1 MLALQKGFTVPQIF
15 FNDKHIGGA
24 METVMLLEQW
34 DEEEGND
41 EDGTYGAHKRYLR
54 EVDAFPEPTDPR
66 LATPPDAGLEE
77 TPAWKLE
84 PPRGEDDLLQ
94 LPGGPLSVLQ
104 VTSILETALMNDGKV
119 KHRGCVHR
127 HVVPKSKLVGPITSQ
142 FRVQQEG
149 GGVQPSE
156 SKAGGIGDL
165 RKVCVTK
172 EGLALSGYD
181 PTSYFDEDAITRGP
195 LPGKADLTA
204 EHATATYQFATPER
218 QERFLASPDKFAPA
232 FGGFCAKAVSEN
244 DVYWINPKTFLI
256 QDGNLL
262 MFYDKDSIN
271 TKDFWLD
278 DKRPWDDGTHKDGSD
293 SATRLAA
300 AEKYWQAGPI
310 PVQQEGGGVQPSESK
325 AGTIESNHEEVLTLL
340 LKRTILHEIVT
351 IKNEPYFRLQ
361 VHHTPHILNSFRVWT
376 DRVDPDGLAIVRR
389 LTDQLNTITSRHD
402 TSSGDTNLKEARED
416 VDYNKLLEAT
426 CELQKVDMGAMS
438 VNVRTAF
445 VINIYNLF
453 IRLAQIHVGVG
464 NNLYQRN
471 YYFQEVSM
479 EIGGQIFGFHDLESG
494 ILRGNRNAPY
504 ALSKPFAKKDARLG
518 LALENPDCRIH
529 FGLNCGAASCPPVK
543 EFTADNLEEE
553 LRIVALAF
561 CGQDEGVELLPKESG
576 KGGEVRFTTIM
587 NWYLDD
593 FGGCK
598 QNLPF
603 FIMKFLT
610 GEKQMTLARMLGVDV
625 NIAESDDMQKSSVKI
640 NFTTYDWA
648 PHGVSDVKTFVR
660 SDLKADYV
668 SVKAILS

>member
-1 MLALQKGFTVPQIF
+1 M
-15 FNDKHIGGA
+15 
-24 METVMLLEQW
+24 
-34 DEEEGND
+34 
-41 EDGTYGAHKRYLR
+41 
-54 EVDAFPEPTDPR
+54 
-66 LATPPDAGLEE
+66 
-77 TPAWKLE
+77 
-84 PPRGEDDLLQ
+84 
-94 LPGGPLSVLQ
+94 
-104 VTSILETALMNDGKV
+104 
-119 KHRGCVHR
+119 
-127 HVVPKSKLVGPITSQ
+127 
-142 FRVQQEG
+142 
-149 GGVQPSE
+149 
-156 SKAGGIGDL
+156 
-165 RKVCVTK
+165 
-172 EGLALSGYD
+172 
-181 PTSYFDEDAITRGP
+181 
-195 LPGKADLTA
+195 
-204 EHATATYQFATPER
+204 
-218 QERFLASPDKFAPA
+218 
-232 FGGFCAKAVSEN
+232 
-244 DVYWINPKTFLI
+244 
-256 QDGNLL
+256 
-262 MFYDKDSIN
+262 
-271 TKDFWLD
+271 
-278 DKRPWDDGTHKDGSD
+278 
-293 SATRLAA
+293 
-300 AEKYWQAGPI
+300 
-310 PVQQEGGGVQPSESK
+310 
-325 AGTIESNHEEVLTLL
+325 
-340 LKRTILHEIVT
+340 
-351 IKNEPYFRLQ
+351 
-361 VHHTPHILNSFRVWT
+361 
-376 DRVDPDGLAIVRR
+376 
-389 LTDQLNTITSRHD
+389 
-402 TSSGDTNLKEARED
+402 
-416 VDYNKLLEAT
+416 DYNKLLEAT